1 MQRPT
6 EVNYNEEQTQY
17 LVNEYVNDPT
27 KATVDRLAQE
37 MEKSPKSIIGKL
49 SREGVY
55 RRSVYKTKTGE
66 SPVTKEQFVRD
77 IEDALG
83 INHES
88 LTGLEKSPKNILK
101 QLRDSL
107 LLNWGL
113 NGVRQTTTPKVQV
126 RKIVGK
132 M

>member
-1 MQRPT
+1 M
-6 EVNYNEEQTQY
+6 NYNEEQTRYIVEQY
-17 LVNEYVNDPT
+17 VSDPT
-27 KATVDRLAQE
+27 KATVDRLAEE

-66 SPVTKEQFVRD
+66 SPVTKEQLVRD

-83 INHES
+83 MGHES

-101 QLRDSL
+101 QIRDSL
-107 LLNWGL
+107 S
-113 NGVRQTTTPKVQV
+113 
-126 RKIVGK
+126 
-132 M
+132 

>member
-1 MQRPT
+1 M
-6 EVNYNEEQTQY
+6 NYNEEQTRYIVEQY
-17 LVNEYVNDPT
+17 VSDPT
-27 KATVDRLAQE
+27 KATVDRLAEE

-66 SPVTKEQFVRD
+66 SPVTKEQIVRD
-77 IEDALG
+77 IEDVLG

-107 LLNWGL
+107 
-113 NGVRQTTTPKVQV
+113 P
-126 RKIVGK
+126 
-132 M
+132 

>member
-1 MQRPT
+1 MQTFMQRLT

-66 SPVTKEQFVRD
+66 SPVTKEQLVRD

-83 INHES
+83 MNHES

-107 LLNWGL
+107 
-113 NGVRQTTTPKVQV
+113 P
-126 RKIVGK
+126 
-132 M
+132 